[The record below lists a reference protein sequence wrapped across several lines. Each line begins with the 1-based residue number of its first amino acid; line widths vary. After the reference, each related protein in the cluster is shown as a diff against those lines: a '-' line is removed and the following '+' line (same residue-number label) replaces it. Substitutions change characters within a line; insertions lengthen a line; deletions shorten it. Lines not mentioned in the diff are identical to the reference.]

1 MQVFLGS
8 RVVKNRG
15 SIILLSYILLVSI
28 DQASLRSYLA
38 VRGILERLFGTF
50 RFGEL
55 ISRVLVNKVAEVVSI
70 LTLPLAGAALQLTK
84 LHLAEALVI
93 AIIPLEDILHAL
105 CLLSILRV
113 LSAILGLEF
122 GEILFN

>member
-15 SIILLSYILLVSI
+15 SIILLGLILLVSI
-28 DQASLRSYLA
+28 DQAGLRSYLA
-38 VRGILERLFGTF
+38 VRGFLERQLDTF

-113 LSAILGLEF
+113 LSAILWLEF
-122 GEILFN
+122 GEILFD

>member
-1 MQVFLGS
+1 MQIFLGS

-15 SIILLSYILLVSI
+15 SIILLGLILLVSI
-28 DQASLRSYLA
+28 DQAGLRSYLA
-38 VRGILERLFGTF
+38 VRGFLERQLDTF

-113 LSAILGLEF
+113 LSAILWLEF
-122 GEILFN
+122 GEILFD

>member
-15 SIILLSYILLVSI
+15 SIILLGLILLVSI
-28 DQASLRSYLA
+28 DQAGLRSYLA
-38 VRGILERLFGTF
+38 VRGFLKRQLDTF

-55 ISRVLVNKVAEVVSI
+55 ISRLLVNKVAEVVSI

-113 LSAILGLEF
+113 LSAILWLEF
-122 GEILFN
+122 GEILFD

>member
-8 RVVKNRG
+8 RVVKNSG
-15 SIILLSYILLVSI
+15 SIILLGLILLVSI
-28 DQASLRSYLA
+28 DQAGLRSYLA
-38 VRGILERLFGTF
+38 VRGFLERQLDTF

-113 LSAILGLEF
+113 LSAILWLEF
-122 GEILFN
+122 GEILFD

>member
-15 SIILLSYILLVSI
+15 SIILLGLILLVSI
-28 DQASLRSYLA
+28 DQAGLRSYLA
-38 VRGILERLFGTF
+38 VRGFLERQLDTF

-70 LTLPLAGAALQLTK
+70 LTLPLAGATLQLTE

-113 LSAILGLEF
+113 LSAILWLEF
-122 GEILFN
+122 GEILFD

>member
-1 MQVFLGS
+1 MQLFMGS
-8 RVVKNRG
+8 RVVQNRG
-15 SIILLSYILLVSI
+15 SVILLDYILLMSI
-28 DQASLRSYLA
+28 DQAGLRSYLV
-38 VRGILERLFGTF
+38 VRGIFERKLSTF

-55 ISRVLVNKVAEVVSI
+55 LSRVLVNKVAEVVSL
-70 LTLPLAGAALQLTK
+70 LTLPLAGTALQLTE

-113 LSAILGLEF
+113 LSAILRLEF
-122 GEILFN
+122 GEILFD

>member
-15 SIILLSYILLVSI
+15 SIILLGLILLVSI
-28 DQASLRSYLA
+28 DQAGLRSYLA
-38 VRGILERLFGTF
+38 VRGFLERQLDTF

-93 AIIPLEDILHAL
+93 AIIPLEDILHAR

-113 LSAILGLEF
+113 LSAILWLEF
-122 GEILFN
+122 GEILFD

>member
-15 SIILLSYILLVSI
+15 SIILLGLILLVSI
-28 DQASLRSYLA
+28 DQAGLRSYLA
-38 VRGILERLFGTF
+38 VRGFLERQFGTF

-70 LTLPLAGAALQLTK
+70 LTLPLAGATLQLTE

-113 LSAILGLEF
+113 LSAILWLEF
-122 GEILFN
+122 GEILFD

>member
-1 MQVFLGS
+1 M
-8 RVVKNRG
+8 
-15 SIILLSYILLVSI
+15 SI

-38 VRGILERLFGTF
+38 VRGILERQFGTF

-113 LSAILGLEF
+113 LSAILWLEF
-122 GEILFN
+122 GEILFD